1 MKASSKK
8 STRKN
13 ASTKRTKKPGQNK
26 KAASSQQKKKNAAA
40 KNNQTNTSLCSV
52 SKQCG
57 ACQYIDVPY
66 KKQLQTKQR
75 IIEDL
80 FSDIADEATVFN
92 SILGMDEP
100 FYYRNK
106 VVSPYA
112 PGKKIK
118 GQKQTRNRH
127 VSLDRDILCGMYAQG
142 SHRIIENQSCLLE
155 NKQAKQI
162 ILAIKKLMMKYGI
175 EPYRE
180 DTGTGFM
187 RHAIV
192 RVGHSSG
199 EILVTLVTNSRQ
211 FPGAKHFVRD
221 LVKQCPSITSVVQNI
236 NKRQTNVILGE
247 REQRLYGPGFILDTL
262 CGLSFR
268 ISSHSFYQ
276 VNSTQ
281 TELLYKRAIE
291 MAELTGSETILDAY
305 CGTGTIGLVAAKG
318 IEGANHASRVIG
330 VDNVASAIT
339 DAKNNAKH
347 NGIENA
353 DFICDDA
360 GSYLLELA
368 QDLNSEENAL
378 DVLLM
383 DPPRAGASESFL
395 RATCALSPRRI
406 VYISCNPKTQQRDT
420 FFLVKHGYRIKSIQ
434 PVDMFPHTSHIETV
448 AVLTRE
454 KSVKSYAYVNISPSE
469 LGMGDKVKKPTYK
482 QIQEYVLKNHGLKVS
497 SLYIANLKDELG
509 LDKQFSYEE
518 AEMSAE
524 KRPKCPPEKREA
536 ILDAFRHF
544 GLIGEGETEK

>member
-1 MKASSKK
+1 MKASNKK

-13 ASTKRTKKPGQNK
+13 TSTKRTKKPGQNK

-75 IIEDL
+75 IIESL

-92 SILGMDEP
+92 PILGMDEP

-106 VVSPYA
+106 VVSPYV

-118 GQKQTRNRH
+118 GQKQTKNRH

-162 ILAIKKLMMKYGI
+162 ILAIKKFMMKYGI

-236 NKRQTNVILGE
+236 NERQTNVILGE

-448 AVLTRE
+448 AVLSR
-454 KSVKSYAYVNISPSE
+454 KSASKSFIPVSISPKDMGLSE
-469 LGMGDKVKKPTYK
+469 EKGQPTYAN
-482 QIQEYVLKNHGLKVS
+482 ICDYVQKTHGMKVS
-497 SLYIANLKDELG
+497 SLYVAQVKAECG
-509 LDKQFSYEE
+509 LETQADRSGDKKQ
-518 AEMSAE
+518 
-524 KRPKCPPEKREA
+524 PKCPPEKREA

-544 GLIGEGETEK
+544 GLIGEDETEK

>member
-1 MKASSKK
+1 MKASNKK

-26 KAASSQQKKKNAAA
+26 KAASSQQKKKNATA
-40 KNNQTNTSLCSV
+40 KNNQTSTSLCSV

-75 IIEDL
+75 IIEGL

-118 GQKQTRNRH
+118 GQKQTKNRH
-127 VSLDRDILCGMYAQG
+127 VSLGRDILCGMYAQG

-162 ILAIKKLMMKYGI
+162 ILAIKKFMMKYGI

-236 NKRQTNVILGE
+236 NERQTNVILGE

-434 PVDMFPHTSHIETV
+434 PVDMFPHTSHIE
-448 AVLTRE
+448 
-454 KSVKSYAYVNISPSE
+454 NIISLE
-469 LGMGDKVKKPTYK
+469 
-482 QIQEYVLKNHGLKVS
+482 QRS
-497 SLYIANLKDELG
+497 SSN
-509 LDKQFSYEE
+509 
-518 AEMSAE
+518 
-524 KRPKCPPEKREA
+524 KC
-536 ILDAFRHF
+536 
-544 GLIGEGETEK
+544 EGKLS

>member
-40 KNNQTNTSLCSV
+40 KNNQTSTSLCSV

-92 SILGMDEP
+92 SILEMDEP

-448 AVLTRE
+448 AVLSR
-454 KSVKSYAYVNISPSE
+454 KSASKSFIPVSISPKDMGLSE
-469 LGMGDKVKKPTYK
+469 EKDQPTYAN
-482 QIQEYVLKNHGLKVS
+482 IRDYVQKTHGMKVS
-497 SLYIANLKDELG
+497 SLYVAQMKAECG
-509 LDKQFSYEE
+509 LETQADRSGDKKQ
-518 AEMSAE
+518 
-524 KRPKCPPEKREA
+524 PKCPPEKREA

-544 GLIGEGETEK
+544 GMID

>member
-1 MKASSKK
+1 
-8 STRKN
+8 
-13 ASTKRTKKPGQNK
+13 
-26 KAASSQQKKKNAAA
+26 
-40 KNNQTNTSLCSV
+40 
-52 SKQCG
+52 
-57 ACQYIDVPY
+57 
-66 KKQLQTKQR
+66 
-75 IIEDL
+75 
-80 FSDIADEATVFN
+80 
-92 SILGMDEP
+92 MDEP

-118 GQKQTRNRH
+118 GQKQTKNRH

-434 PVDMFPHTSHIETV
+434 PVDMFPHTSHIE
-448 AVLTRE
+448 
-454 KSVKSYAYVNISPSE
+454 NIISLE
-469 LGMGDKVKKPTYK
+469 
-482 QIQEYVLKNHGLKVS
+482 QHS
-497 SLYIANLKDELG
+497 SSNK
-509 LDKQFSYEE
+509 
-518 AEMSAE
+518 M
-524 KRPKCPPEKREA
+524 RR
-536 ILDAFRHF
+536 
-544 GLIGEGETEK
+544 

>member
-1 MKASSKK
+1 MKASNKK

-75 IIEDL
+75 IIESL

-92 SILGMDEP
+92 PILGMDEP

-118 GQKQTRNRH
+118 GQKQTKNRH

-162 ILAIKKLMMKYGI
+162 ILAIKKFMMKYGI

-236 NKRQTNVILGE
+236 NERQTNVILGE

-276 VNSTQ
+276 VNSAQ

-448 AVLTRE
+448 AVLSR
-454 KSVKSYAYVNISPSE
+454 KSASKSFIPVSISPKDMGLSE
-469 LGMGDKVKKPTYK
+469 EKGQPTYANIRDYVQKTHGMKVSTLYVAQMKAECGLETQADRSGDKK
-482 QIQEYVLKNHGLKVS
+482 Q
-497 SLYIANLKDELG
+497 
-509 LDKQFSYEE
+509 
-518 AEMSAE
+518 
-524 KRPKCPPEKREA
+524 PKCPPEKREA

-544 GLIGEGETEK
+544 GMID